1 MGTDSQIMDW
11 MVNQYQSMNLT
22 NQHDCAMFTGKSIV
36 CGGQLGRTAATGL
49 GVVICIRE
57 YLKRYNINPICLK
70 YIIHGFGNVGSNV
83 AILLEEME
91 MICIG
96 IGDNSGYYLQS

>member
-1 MGTDSQIMDW
+1 
-11 MVNQYQSMNLT
+11 
-22 NQHDCAMFTGKSIV
+22 
-36 CGGQLGRTAATGL
+36 
-49 GVVICIRE
+49 
-57 YLKRYNINPICLK
+57 LKRYNINPICLK